1 MVSVGLSEEGISPYL
16 NLLALRFGDGGVV
29 VGCIN
34 SPRNVTL
41 TGDESQIDALIS
53 LLDKGGVL
61 NRKLKVDVAYHS
73 PHMATIAAD
82 YLQSIQELERGESI
96 DNISMISTV
105 NGNTISLPELQQS
118 EYWVKNMT
126 CPVRFSDSLTKIC
139 SSTATKI
146 TKKLGANNRD
156 IDSVTD
162 ILEIGPHSALQGPI
176 KDTLSSLARSDIA
189 YQSAMV
195 RNVSAI
201 DTVLA
206 AAGRLHCAGHAINI
220 SEINHPGKE
229 PGDGLLALPDL
240 PQYHFDHSKSYWH
253 ESRLSKE
260 GYRLRQHPRL
270 DLLGTRVPDWNP
282 LEARWRKFMRVS
294 ETPWIRDHK
303 VCKLYLHCSIFTKTQ
318 SR

>member
-1 MVSVGLSEEGISPYL
+1 MVSVGLSEEDISPYL

-53 LLDKGGVL
+53 LLENGGVL

-73 PHMATIAAD
+73 PHMDTIAAD
-82 YLQSIQELERGESI
+82 YLLSIQELERGEPI
-96 DNISMISTV
+96 YDISMISTV
-105 NGNTISLPELQQS
+105 DGTIISLPELQQS

-126 CPVRFSDSLTKIC
+126 SPVRFSDSLTKIW
-139 SSTATKI
+139 SSTATKK
-146 TKKLGANNRD
+146 TKMLGANNQG
-156 IDSVTD
+156 IASVTD
-162 ILEIGPHSALQGPI
+162 ILEIGPHSALQTPI
-176 KDTLSSLARSDIA
+176 KDTLSALGRNDIA

-206 AAGRLHCAGHAINI
+206 ATGRLHCAGHAINI

-229 PGDGLLALPDL
+229 PGDGLLTLPDL
-240 PQYHFDHSKSYWH
+240 PQYPFDHSKSYWH
-253 ESRLSKE
+253 ESRLGKE

-303 VCKLYLHCSIFTKTQ
+303 VCKLYLHCSIFAKN
-318 SR
+318 

>member
-41 TGDESQIDALIS
+41 AGDESQIDALIS
-53 LLDKGGVL
+53 LLEKGGVL

-73 PHMATIAAD
+73 PHMNTIAAD
-82 YLQSIQELERGESI
+82 YLLSIQELERGETI
-96 DNISMISTV
+96 YDISMISTV
-105 NGNTISLPELQQS
+105 DGNIISLPELQQS

-126 CPVRFSDSLTKIC
+126 CPVRFSDSLTKM
-139 SSTATKI
+139 
-146 TKKLGANNRD
+146 LGANNRG
-156 IDSVTD
+156 IASVTD
-162 ILEIGPHSALQGPI
+162 ILEIGPHSALQSPI
-176 KDTLSSLARSDIA
+176 KDTLSVLGRSDIA

-201 DTVLA
+201 DTILA

-229 PGDGLLALPDL
+229 PGDGLLTLPDL
-240 PQYHFDHSKSYWH
+240 PQYPFDHSKSYWH
-253 ESRLSKE
+253 ESRLSKV

-270 DLLGTRVPDWNP
+270 DLLGTRVSDWNP

-303 VCKLYLHCSIFTKTQ
+303 VCKLYLY
-318 SR
+318 